1 MDSEWNICFSNDIHL
16 NPGGLCT
23 LKFPRS
29 PLPPQSF
36 FLLSLLLGFPL
47 VIPFFKFE
55 PIALSAG
62 NLLKLCVCVPRMC

>member
-23 LKFPRS
+23 LKFPCSFLS
-29 PLPPQSF
+29 PLPF
-36 FLLSLLLGFPL
+36 FLCSLLLGFPL
-47 VIPFFKFE
+47 VIPFFKLE

-62 NLLKLCVCVPRMC
+62 NFLKLCVFVL